1 MLDLFTA
8 HLTAKRRSPNT
19 IRLRLVYLRHLETV
33 CPLTEVTPAILET
46 IIAAHPDWKP
56 ETVNAAISTWRVFYK
71 WAIRYG
77 HLTDDPTEDLELV
90 YVPRVV
96 KVLSDDTKVR
106 AAVEHGTLAE
116 RVMLR
121 LGRECGLR
129 RTEIATLHTS
139 NRVGE
144 WLRVTGK
151 GGRTRT
157 LHLEPDL
164 AADLNRLAT
173 EGYYFPGHHDGHI
186 APATVYRTIHRLI
199 QTGPHSLRRSAITAV
214 FNGSRDIR
222 LAQEF
227 AGHADPGMTAIY
239 IDVTTDDRIR
249 AGVLARIAA

>member
-1 MLDLFTA
+1 MLEMFAT

-19 IRLRLVYLRHLETV
+19 IRLRLCYLRTLEQS
-33 CPLTEVTPAILET
+33 CPLTEVTPSVLES

-56 ETVNAAISTWRVFYK
+56 ETVNAAVSSWRVFFK

-77 HLTDDPTEDLELV
+77 HLDTDPSEDLELV

-96 KVLSDDTKVR
+96 KVLSDDRKVR
-106 AAVEHGTLAE
+106 AAVKTATLNQ

-129 RTEIATLHTS
+129 RNEIATLHTS
-139 NRVGE
+139 DRTGE

-151 GGRTRT
+151 SGRTRT

-164 AADLNRLAT
+164 AADLGQLARD
-173 EGYYFPGHHDGHI
+173 GYYFPGHVDGHI
-186 APATVYRTIHRLI
+186 AAATVYKTVRRLI
-199 QTGPHSLRRSAITAV
+199 NTGPHSLRRSAITAV

-227 AGHADPGMTAIY
+227 AGHADPAMTAVY
-239 IDVTTDDRIR
+239 IDVTADDRVR
-249 AGVLARIAA
+249 AGQLARIAA